1 MKPCLRRA
9 SRLAA
14 RWAPLCLL
22 APLPVLAQALPA
34 LTSTPP
40 PLPATGADTLPLAGL
55 SLGMLIIGAAGL
67 SLVLGNR
74 TARA

>member
-1 MKPCLRRA
+1 MKPRLLRA

-34 LTSTPP
+34 LTSTP
-40 PLPATGADTLPLAGL
+40 
-55 SLGMLIIGAAGL
+55 AAGGGTQYSL
-67 SLVLGNR
+67 SMQTLLLMTCKRAGVLSSFCDSFGTR
-74 TARA
+74 SR